1 MTDQDRNR
9 WDARYAAGDA
19 PVRGAPNRWLVS
31 QAASIDAYL
40 AHCTLPPHALDLA
53 CGAGGSLLWLAAR
66 GWQVTGVD
74 GSVAAL
80 ALARAQLAAAH
91 LLDRA
96 TLCCADLDAW
106 RPPPARYDLITTFY
120 FLDRRL
126 WPSLRAA
133 VRPGGLICLQTY
145 HTGQLAVRP
154 QTDPA
159 HLLAPGELSALL
171 TNWGW
176 RILTTEQSRT
186 TEAVFGA
193 APFL

>member
-1 MTDQDRNR
+1 MTDQDRTR
-9 WDARYAAGDA
+9 WDARYAGDA
-19 PVRGAPNRWLVS
+19 PVRGTPNRWLAS
-31 QAASIDAYL
+31 QAAQIDAHL
-40 AHCTLPPHALDLA
+40 ASCSAPPHALDLA

-74 GSVAAL
+74 VSEAAL
-80 ALARAQLAAAH
+80 GLARTQFAAAG

-106 RPPPARYDLITTFY
+106 RPAPASYDLITCFY

-133 VRPGGLICLQTY
+133 VRPGGLLVMQTF

-176 RILTTEQSRT
+176 RVLAAETTAFL
-186 TEAVFGA
+186 EAVLGVKG
-193 APFL
+193 